1 MTHDGYLKLWQLSV
15 PNLVREYGVDC
26 ILLDEGQDLS
36 GAMLDVFLHQQCAR
50 IIVGDPHQQIYQ
62 FRGAINAMDSVNPTH
77 TFYLTQVSLIN
88 RIHLWI
94 G

>member
-62 FRGAINAMDSVNPTH
+62 FRGAINAMDSVDPTH